1 MKQMTWVFLA
11 LLVSSVAYSQ
21 DTSMCE
27 MTVRDSIT
35 GQRIL
40 IGKVARRDFSD
51 SSWYK
56 ENYSLYNPTDSLV
69 SEINSLFDGDS
80 VVIYF
85 GSWCSDSQ
93 MWVPMF
99 LHIVDKT
106 ALKNHVSFVALP
118 RSKGWRRQLTD
129 GLEIEKVP
137 TFVFYRGGKE
147 IGRIEE
153 EPKGDLG
160 SNIAEILKSGQQ
172 MNLK

>member
-1 MKQMTWVFLA
+1 MKEFTLFFLVM
-11 LLVSSVAYSQ
+11 LFWSLAYSQ
-21 DTSMCE
+21 DRSMCIS
-27 MTVRDSIT
+27 TAKDSVT
-35 GQRIL
+35 GQNIL
-40 IGKVARRDFSD
+40 IGRVSRRDFSD
-51 SSWYK
+51 SSWYS
-56 ENYSLYNPTDSLV
+56 ENYSLYNPTEKLIRQ
-69 SEINSLFDGDS
+69 INSLFDGDS

-99 LHIVDKT
+99 LHIVDRT

-137 TFVFYRGGKE
+137 TFVFYREGKE

-153 EPKGDLG
+153 EPNGDLG
-160 SNIAEILKSGQQ
+160 SVIVDILKSSQL
-172 MNLK
+172 MNSR